1 MHIGIL
7 QTGHAP
13 AEVTATLGDYASM
26 FERLL
31 DGQGFT
37 FTTWNVVDMDFPNSV
52 HAADGWLITGSRHGV
67 YEDEMFIPPLLQF
80 IQGCFVAAVPM
91 VGICFGHQAIAQA
104 MGGRVEKFAHGWSVG
119 RQGCSMGGE
128 EVILNAWHQDQ
139 VVEKPPLA
147 TCIGSNGFC
156 ENAMLVYGK
165 RALTVQAHPEYGD
178 EMMQALVEL
187 RGRGTVPDERLAYTT
202 SQFGQPN
209 DNAKLAAMI
218 GDFLHAAARDNDISG
233 PAEGTGA

>member
-13 AEVTATLGDYASM
+13 AEVKAALGDYATM

-31 DGQGFT
+31 AGQGFT
-37 FTTWNVVDMDFPNSV
+37 FTTWSVVDMDFPNSV

-67 YEDEMFIPPLLQF
+67 YDDEMFIPPLLDF
-80 IQGCFVAAVPM
+80 IRGCFAAAVPM

-104 MGGRVEKFAHGWSVG
+104 MGGRVEKFSRGWSVG
-119 RQGCSMGGE
+119 RQGYRMGDE

-147 TCIGSNGFC
+147 TCIASNGFC
-156 ENAMLVYGK
+156 DYAALIYGK
-165 RALTVQAHPEYGD
+165 RALSVQAHPEYGD
-178 EMMQALVEL
+178 DMMRALIEF
-187 RGRGTVPDERLAYTT
+187 RGRGVVPEERLAYAL
-202 SQFGQPN
+202 SQMGQPN
-209 DNAKLAAMI
+209 DNARLAEMI
-218 GDFLHAAARDNDISG
+218 GDFFRAAVETAPEG
-233 PAEGTGA
+233 APA